1 MTTQLKFNAF
11 DEYGREE
18 KVKALFNTL
27 KESHTYVDFIPWNP
41 KNPTHHAWHGSHEDL
56 TPENQTK
63 MKFLL
68 EYIEK
73 YTYPYDVPI
82 SNFWFKRYSPG
93 EFSGLHTDIN
103 QMNEGTNH
111 KWYTTVTLVESNES
125 GGENIIAG
133 ADDIRDELKIFSL
146 KKLGD
151 ALTWDNVTTHGI
163 ARVIKG
169 RRTVLVTLKPGHN
182 KTRYWGPIR

>member
-41 KNPTHHAWHGSHEDL
+41 KNPTHHAWHGSNEDL

-68 EYIEK
+68 EHY
-73 YTYPYDVPI
+73 
-82 SNFWFKRYSPG
+82 
-93 EFSGLHTDIN
+93 
-103 QMNEGTNH
+103 
-111 KWYTTVTLVESNES
+111 
-125 GGENIIAG
+125 
-133 ADDIRDELKIFSL
+133 
-146 KKLGD
+146 
-151 ALTWDNVTTHGI
+151 
-163 ARVIKG
+163 
-169 RRTVLVTLKPGHN
+169 
-182 KTRYWGPIR
+182 